1 MKSCFSFR
9 KEDLKQLCTCP
20 YCNFSPA
27 LEVGTELKGD
37 ELESIQTD
45 LSTLE
50 TRWVSILVE
59 NLKSPQ
65 AQQNLKLIDGK
76 ERAAV
81 QDFLQ
86 KQRLPD
92 SMTERFINGIEN
104 TLQGLEVIEI
114 DGAEYLLA
122 ITKPGM
128 PCTADELEM
137 RIRLFLQEQL
147 KGKDRQ
153 KVRIKINW

>member
-1 MKSCFSFR
+1 MGKHFGR
-9 KEDLKQLCTCP
+9 
-20 YCNFSPA
+20 
-27 LEVGTELKGD
+27 
-37 ELESIQTD
+37 
-45 LSTLE
+45 
-50 TRWVSILVE
+50 E

-104 TLQGLEVIEI
+104 TF
-114 DGAEYLLA
+114 
-122 ITKPGM
+122 T
-128 PCTADELEM
+128 
-137 RIRLFLQEQL
+137 RL
-147 KGKDRQ
+147 GS
-153 KVRIKINW
+153 N